1 MAQKKKRLSA
11 AKRRVQLIGVG
22 KKVFAERG
30 YEATSVEVLAKRAKV
45 SKPLIYEHFGGKEG
59 LYAVIVDR
67 EIETVVARIS
77 EAIASGTPRQRM
89 EQAVAAFLR
98 YVKDEPDGFAVLCHD
113 SPVAVS
119 GGGMSS
125 LLATVAERVSDVF
138 TQMFKGAGYS
148 PKYAPIYAQALI
160 GMVTFVG
167 QWWTETKSPS
177 VDKVASHL
185 SALAWMGLR
194 HLPPSPHDVSTK
206 RKRN

>member
-1 MAQKKKRLSA
+1 MVQKKKRLSA
-11 AKRRVQLIGVG
+11 AKRRLQLIGVG

-67 EIETVVARIS
+67 EIETVVGRIS
-77 EAIASGTPRQRM
+77 QAIESGTPRQRM

-98 YVKDEPDGFAVLCHD
+98 YVKDHPEGFAILCHD

-125 LLATVAERVSDVF
+125 LLSTVAERVGNVF

-148 PKYAPIYAQALI
+148 PKFAPLYAQALI

-167 QWWTETKSPS
+167 QWWTEAKSPS

-194 HLPPSPHDVSTK
+194 HLPQNPDDVSTK
-206 RKRN
+206 LKR